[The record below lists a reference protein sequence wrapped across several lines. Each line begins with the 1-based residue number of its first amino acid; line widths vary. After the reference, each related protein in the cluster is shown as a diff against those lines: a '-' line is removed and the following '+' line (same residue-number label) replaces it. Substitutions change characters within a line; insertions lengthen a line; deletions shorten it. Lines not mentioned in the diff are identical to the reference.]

1 VTRRPRGR
9 GRSVDGV
16 LDPGELRAAMRVVE
30 RVRTEVDAELVH
42 ATLFGSRARGEGR
55 PDSDIDLLLIF
66 RRLPADREPY
76 ATQAERIAEEV
87 AARTGLPV
95 TVWSVSLPDLDEG
108 QRTPMLVDA
117 LEDSLPLWWAQRPV
131 RPVPFTP
138 PDALRCVAALLDR
151 VAEGGEEFADHRAA
165 GRSPAALRRGRDDL
179 VRLCTA
185 TLLLEGVTRPRRA
198 EAVLRA
204 LDEALPESPRA
215 ARVRPV
221 LLWAAASFGP
231 TGRDEDAPLPPPPGG
246 ALALAASV
254 EALRDLVRHRRAR
267 LAHRLDGRGNTHP

>member
-1 VTRRPRGR
+1 VTRWRR
-9 GRSVDGV
+9 GRSVAGV

-30 RVRTEVDAELVH
+30 RVRAEVGAELAH

-76 ATQAERIAEEV
+76 ATEAERIAEQV

-108 QRTPMLVDA
+108 RRTPMLVDA
-117 LEDSLPLWWAQRPV
+117 LEDSIPLWWARRPV
-131 RPVPFTP
+131 RPVPFTT

-151 VAEGGEEFADHRAA
+151 VAEGGEEFAHHRAA
-165 GRSPAALRRGRDDL
+165 GDHPATLRRGRDDL

-185 TLLLEGVTRPRRA
+185 TLLLRGVTRPRRA

-204 LDEALPESPRA
+204 LDVALPESPRA

-221 LLWAAASFGP
+221 LRWAAASFGP
-231 TGRDEDAPLPPPPGG
+231 TGKDEDAPLSPPPGG
-246 ALALAASV
+246 TRALAASV
-254 EALRDLVRHRRAR
+254 EALRDLVRRRRAR
-267 LAHRLDGRGNTHP
+267 LAGFPDAGGNSRP